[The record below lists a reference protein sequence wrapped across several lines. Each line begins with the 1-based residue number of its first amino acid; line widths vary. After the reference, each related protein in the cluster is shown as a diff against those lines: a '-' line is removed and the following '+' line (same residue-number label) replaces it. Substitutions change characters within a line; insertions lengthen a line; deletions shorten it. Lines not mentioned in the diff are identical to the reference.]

1 MFLILFV
8 TAIST
13 AKISDWMFHLDSG
26 EAGPFGA
33 FSMASQAVGIVVLST
48 VFEPS
53 HCSMML
59 SHSSWPLRLHRGLEE
74 SIGPVIAPADVA
86 QEINITI
93 HVARESRFTGL
104 ASCRTGPSPG
114 GIPQTERTRWSVE
127 AESGRLGRLGT
138 RMTSPR
144 VK

>member
-1 MFLILFV
+1 
-8 TAIST
+8 
-13 AKISDWMFHLDSG
+13 
-26 EAGPFGA
+26 
-33 FSMASQAVGIVVLST
+33 
-48 VFEPS
+48 
-53 HCSMML
+53 MML

-127 AESGRLGRLGT
+127 AESLGATGDAYDV
-138 RMTSPR
+138 SKGE
-144 VK
+144 VKAIDREVKSVEL